1 MTKIDA
7 LTKAE
12 KNATFLKRSLGDNS
26 DEWTF
31 DFLNTE
37 SQKWE
42 SSKPLEYHAA
52 VAARRHYLINS
63 ARGMMEREEFSKEQ
77 TATMSGK
84 RWQHFV

>member
-7 LTKAE
+7 ITKAD

-31 DFLNTE
+31 DFLDPET
-37 SQKWE
+37 QKWE

-63 ARGMMEREEFSKEQ
+63 ARGMMGRELFTKEQ
-77 TATMSGK
+77 TDCMSRN